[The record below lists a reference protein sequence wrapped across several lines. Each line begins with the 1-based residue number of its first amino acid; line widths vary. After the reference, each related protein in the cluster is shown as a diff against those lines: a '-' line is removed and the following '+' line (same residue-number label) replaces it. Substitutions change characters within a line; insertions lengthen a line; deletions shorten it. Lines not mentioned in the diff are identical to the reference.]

1 MIKHSRLHLTECQ
14 IIYIRKRTPYM
25 AAQASSLLLLLLL
38 AFVQGTSEQ
47 ASSEE
52 EDYRAGCRTAA
63 NELVFLLDGSWSVK
77 PENFETVKQWL
88 VNISSSFDIGP
99 EYTLVSVIQYS
110 DAPQLE
116 ISLAAHKSSERL
128 IAAIS
133 DILYMGGNTQTGRSI
148 QFVTKQVFPVSP
160 RASAVLVRTVVVVTD
175 GKSQDNVTVAALEAR
190 EKGITLFA
198 IGVGNEVEEAELK
211 EIANKP
217 SSSYVFYVEDYGAI
231 SRIKEVIKQKICEET
246 VCPTRIPSRGWDEK
260 GFDLLE
266 GLRVMEKAE
275 PAEGSLQ
282 DVEAYSIGSKNRP
295 YGKNMGNPSRRS
307 SPFLPFRGNTAV

>member
-1 MIKHSRLHLTECQ
+1 MRALRVHLAGLVLAGLGGRHLGRPSLPPPRIEPL
-14 IIYIRKRTPYM
+14 KGRTR
-25 AAQASSLLLLLLL
+25 
-38 AFVQGTSEQ
+38 
-47 ASSEE
+47 
-52 EDYRAGCRTAA
+52 RAGCRTAA